1 MRIKPKKIL
10 IIRLSSIGDV
20 LLTTPVIKVLKNNF
34 PKASLSYLVEDKS
47 EGIIKN
53 NPYLDEVIIFSKKE
67 LKNISQNEGKISAFK
82 YIINFI
88 NKLKKKDYD
97 LVIDLHSVFRSGVFS
112 FFTFADYRIGFKK
125 QLISLLYT
133 KRIKNS
139 PGKHVVDEYLSILK
153 TLDIDY
159 KNIEKEFT
167 INIPV
172 STKNKIDN
180 LFNENNYEM
189 KKKIAIVPSTSREK
203 KDWDEKKFAKLA
215 DWLINKKDVTLF
227 LLGSPPERKKCLRIK
242 EIMRQPPVILAGKT
256 DLIELAEVIRRLD
269 LLITGDTAPLHIAM
283 ALNTKLV
290 GLYGPTSPKRYGPY
304 KGNNLIIKSKNNNI
318 DEISVKKVKEKVD
331 FLL

>member
-97 LVIDLHSVFRSGVFS
+97 LVIDLHSVFRSGIFS

-133 KRIKNS
+133 KRIKNL
-139 PGKHVVDEYLSILK
+139 PKEHVVDEYLSILK
-153 TLDIDY
+153 TLDIDF

-167 INIPV
+167 INIPI

-227 LLGSPPERKKCLRIK
+227 LLGSPSERKKCLRIK
-242 EIMRQPPVILAGKT
+242 EIMRRPPVILAGKT

-318 DEISVKKVKEKVD
+318 DEISIKKVKEKVD